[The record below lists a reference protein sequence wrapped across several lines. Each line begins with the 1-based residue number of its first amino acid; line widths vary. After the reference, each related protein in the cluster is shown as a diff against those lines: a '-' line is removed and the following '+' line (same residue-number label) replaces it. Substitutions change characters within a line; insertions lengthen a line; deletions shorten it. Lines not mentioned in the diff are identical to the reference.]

1 MISRKKRI
9 MRYDTGMNTH
19 EPLYESLD
27 QAAVENAIESLPCPE
42 ILERLADF
50 YKVMGDQTRLK
61 ILIALEKKEL
71 CVSDM
76 CNVIGMSRS
85 AVSHQLKAL
94 KAAKLI
100 RSRKDG
106 KAVYYFL
113 DDEHIHSV
121 VKVAL
126 THILEED

>member
-1 MISRKKRI
+1 
-9 MRYDTGMNTH
+9 MNTH

-71 CVSDM
+71 CVSDL

>member
-1 MISRKKRI
+1 

-71 CVSDM
+71 CVSDL